1 MNAPMPHHRFPE
13 IHSNDAATADWNS
26 ALYLKFERERTRAAQ
41 DLLSRLPD
49 FGPKRIVDLGCGPG
63 NSTALLALRFPH
75 AEIVGLDTSENM
87 LSVAQTRMASATFV
101 KQDIVDWRPE
111 APVDLIFANA
121 ALHFAPNHHELMG
134 KLVSFLAPGGL
145 LAVQMPNILQE
156 VSHALIRMVAADGPW
171 ASRLVP
177 VAKTRALISSL
188 DDYYSWLA
196 PITQK
201 FEIWQTTYVHPL
213 DGPDAIVD
221 WFEGSALRPFLELLD
236 AKERGAFLAAYRAE
250 LDEAYPTQKDGK
262 VLLLYPRLFFV
273 AQR

>member
-1 MNAPMPHHRFPE
+1 
-13 IHSNDAATADWNS
+13 
-26 ALYLKFERERTRAAQ
+26 
-41 DLLSRLPD
+41 
-49 FGPKRIVDLGCGPG
+49 
-63 NSTALLALRFPH
+63 
-75 AEIVGLDTSENM
+75 
-87 LSVAQTRMASATFV
+87 
-101 KQDIVDWRPE
+101 
-111 APVDLIFANA
+111 
-121 ALHFAPNHHELMG
+121 MG
-134 KLVSFLAPGGL
+134 KLVSFLAPGDF

-221 WFEGSALRPFLELLD
+221 WFEGSALQPFLELLD
-236 AKERGAFLAAYRAE
+236 ANERRAFLTAYRAE